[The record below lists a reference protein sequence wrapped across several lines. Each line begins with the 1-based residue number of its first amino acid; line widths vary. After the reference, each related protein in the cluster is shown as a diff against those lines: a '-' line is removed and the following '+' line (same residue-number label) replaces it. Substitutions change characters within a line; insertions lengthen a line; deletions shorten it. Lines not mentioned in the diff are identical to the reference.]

1 MKFVSFNING
11 IKSMTQKLKSGE
23 KKGSATNNV
32 IKSLIEEQK
41 PDVLCLQEV
50 KTQSE
55 GDLTWLKTHF
65 KNVYTNFSKMK
76 KGYSGVAL
84 LTNQV
89 PEWVTY
95 GFDEYEEEMIGAYK
109 MQEFVQEGRI
119 ITAKFASCILVAV
132 YTPNSQP
139 ELARINERI
148 AWEQVLR
155 MYLLQLKED
164 HECPVILCGDLNC
177 AHQEIDLK
185 NPKSN
190 KKSPGFSKEEREQF
204 QLMLDAGFTDSF
216 RYMNPERVAY
226 TYFSNFANSRAR
238 NVGWRIDYFLVSD
251 PTIIQQADILGDY
264 FGSDHCP
271 VLLEI

>member
-1 MKFVSFNING
+1 
-11 IKSMTQKLKSGE
+11 MTQKLKSGE

-32 IKSLIEEQK
+32 IKSLIEEQH

-55 GDLTWLKTHF
+55 GDMAWLKTHF
-65 KNVYTNFSKMK
+65 KNVYTNFSKQK

-84 LTNQV
+84 LSNQT
-89 PEWVTY
+89 PEWITY

-109 MQEFVQEGRI
+109 MQEFIQEGRI
-119 ITAKFASCILVAV
+119 ITSKFETCILVAV
-132 YTPNSQP
+132 YTPNAQP
-139 ELARINERI
+139 ELARIEERI

-164 HECPVILCGDLNC
+164 YGCPVILCGDLNC

-216 RYMNPERVAY
+216 RHMHPERVAY

-251 PTIIQQADILGDY
+251 PTIIQEADILGEY

-271 VLLEI
+271 IMLQLK

>member
-1 MKFVSFNING
+1 
-11 IKSMTQKLKSGE
+11 MTQKLKSGE

-55 GDLTWLKTHF
+55 GDLAWLKTHF
-65 KNVYTNFSKMK
+65 KHSYTNFSKQK

-84 LTNQV
+84 LTNQT
-89 PEWVTY
+89 PEWITY
-95 GFDEYEEEMIGAYK
+95 GFNEYEEELIGAYK
-109 MQEFVQEGRI
+109 MHEFVQEGRI
-119 ITAKFASCILVAV
+119 ITAKFETCILVAV
-132 YTPNSQP
+132 YTPNAQP

-155 MYLLQLKED
+155 MYLVQLKED
-164 HECPVILCGDLNC
+164 YGCNVILCGDLNC

-185 NPKSN
+185 NPKAN

-216 RYMNPERVAY
+216 RFLHPDTIKYS
-226 TYFSNFANSRAR
+226 YFSNFANSRAR
-238 NVGWRIDYFLVSD
+238 NVGWRIDYVLVSCQEN
-251 PTIIQQADILGDY
+251 IVEADILTEYG
-264 FGSDHCP
+264 GSDHCP
-271 VLLEI
+271 VMIQMNL